1 MKKIISIAFL
11 IFLIAAA
18 ISYFKTDTVK
28 GLLKIDSIPTNFT
41 VEKIVDIS
49 FENIAITQEQQAEIA
64 IYMESLKLRKIKNS
78 LYSIEDT
85 AYRVAWGTSNSIYF
99 AAPDIIVVPS
109 KSIRGYRIINHEQ
122 FLSDFEALLNEGL

>member
-1 MKKIISIAFL
+1 MLKKIISIAFL

-85 AYRVAWGTSNSIYF
+85 AYRVAWGTSNSIYLPHPILLLCHLKAF
-99 AAPDIIVVPS
+99 EVIVS
-109 KSIRGYRIINHEQ
+109 LIMSS
-122 FLSDFEALLNEGL
+122 F